1 MYTLLTHAIHILQ
14 DWASDIKLFESGV
27 RVNPNNVKLH
37 NNYGM
42 ELKAAGRIQE
52 ARNQYKVL
60 TYSVYIVNDDC
71 VTNVATVQ
79 SVGYGD

>member
-1 MYTLLTHAIHILQ
+1 MYTDPCNILQ

-37 NNYGM
+37 NNYAM

-60 TYSVYIVNDDC
+60 IYNVYIVNNDY
-71 VTNVATVQ
+71 VTNITIV
-79 SVGYGD
+79 

>member
-71 VTNVATVQ
+71 VTNITIV
-79 SVGYGD
+79 